1 MTDALADL
9 RRADAHAR
17 WSTTGP
23 LALAPDAAAALAA
36 APVLLA
42 SYWRDEDE
50 DEEDPGYEVIDGVA
64 VVPIEGALMDRAL
77 WCWDG
82 YDAIEARATAAL
94 ADPRVRSMMLDLDS
108 PGGMVAGLFDCMR
121 ALRAAKAAHG
131 KRVTAWVGSG
141 AYSACYGLASI
152 ADEIV
157 LSDTAGVGSVGVIAS
172 LYSRAA
178 QLAKDGV
185 DVRVVAS
192 GTEKTDGHPAV
203 PISDGAEARLRARVA
218 SLSAVFFDEVR
229 AGRATLTTDVLS
241 ALDGGVRYG
250 REAIAAGLADRVGT
264 RAALLAELRAA
275 AAARPTPRPPIPGA
289 SRASTEHDMNETT
302 LTALRAATSPEA
314 DADTAVLA
322 LLARDE
328 KNARDLASARSS
340 IEQLSADLAA
350 ANARASEAANRI
362 EKIERDA
369 ELSAAKAEGKWSAS
383 LEAFL
388 TGLSL
393 EQLRTWRASAPR
405 VVPEGEIKAP
415 AEEPRADVEIP
426 SDVAAL
432 VAKAQRDG
440 WPALSAGEKD
450 RVARA
455 APAVAKSLRA
465 KRSR

>member
-1 MTDALADL
+1 MTDVLADL

-36 APVLLA
+36 GPVLFA
-42 SYWRDEDE
+42 GYGRDEDE
-50 DEEDPGYEVIDGVA
+50 EEDTGYEVVDGVA
-64 VVPIEGALMDRAL
+64 IVPIEGALMDRAL

-94 ADPRVRSMMLDLDS
+94 EDPRVRSVMLDLDS

-121 ALRAAKAAHG
+121 ALRAAKAAQG

-157 LSDTAGVGSVGVIAS
+157 VSDTAGVGSVGVIAS
-172 LYSRAA
+172 LCSRAE
-178 QLAKDGV
+178 QLATDGV

-218 SLSAVFFDEVR
+218 SLSSMFFDEVR
-229 AGRATLTTDVLS
+229 AGRAALTTDVLG

-264 RAALLAELRAA
+264 RAALLADLRAA
-275 AAARPTPRPPIPGA
+275 ATARPAPRPFTPGA
-289 SRASTEHDMNETT
+289 TRASTEHDMDETT
-302 LTALRAATSPEA
+302 LTALRAATNAEA

-322 LLARDE
+322 LLAAHE
-328 KNARDLASARSS
+328 KNAG
-340 IEQLSADLAA
+340 DLAA
-350 ANARASEAANRI
+350 ARKTITELSGDLAAAIDRARAAEGRI
-362 EKIERDA
+362 ETIERDA
-369 ELSAAKAEGKWSAS
+369 ELSSAKAEGKWSAA
-383 LEAFL
+383 LDGFL
-388 TGLSL
+388 ATLSV
-393 EQLRTWRASAPR
+393 EQLRAWRAGAPR
-405 VVPEGEIKAP
+405 VVPQGEVKAP
-415 AEEPRADVEIP
+415 TAPVP
-426 SDVAAL
+426 AAGTL
-432 VAKAQRDG
+432 PEKIAAAVAKARDKG
-440 WPALSAGEKD
+440 WSALTAREKHVIATHDKALASELQKPAQD
-450 RVARA
+450 
-455 APAVAKSLRA
+455 
-465 KRSR
+465 